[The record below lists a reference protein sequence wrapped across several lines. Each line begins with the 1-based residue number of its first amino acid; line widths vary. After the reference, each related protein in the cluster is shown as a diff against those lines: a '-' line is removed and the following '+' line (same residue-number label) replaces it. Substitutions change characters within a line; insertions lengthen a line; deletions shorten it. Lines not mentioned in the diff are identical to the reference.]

1 MNNNKKKK
9 DMKKMRF
16 IALYLP
22 QFHPVKENDE
32 VWGKGFTEW
41 TNVAKAR
48 PLFKGHYQPHIPA
61 DLGFYDLRLE
71 QTRIDQAEL
80 AKQYGIEGFC
90 YWYYWFGN
98 GDKILEMPIQEV
110 IKSGKPDFPFC
121 LAWANHSWTTSTWTK
136 MNSEKKSIMIKEQKY
151 LGKEDYTKF
160 FYEVLPAF
168 KDHRYITVEGK
179 PFFMIHN
186 PDVIPDLDVF
196 CSTWKRLAV
205 ENGLKGIYLVGSS
218 TGISYRNDD
227 GGHKLPNLSET
238 GKLYDDLLG
247 KGFDAINSRSMSRAI
262 LRLQGRLWNFIYMA
276 INTRLRMKYL
286 QKYRQEDINANLLS
300 EFDERDNVFPSL
312 YCNFDR
318 SPRAGKAATV
328 LTNSTPEV
336 WKSLLRRV
344 CDMMKTRPE
353 EYRIAILTS
362 WNEWGEG
369 NHLEPDL
376 KYGRGY
382 LEAIKEVLEED

>member
-1 MNNNKKKK
+1 
-9 DMKKMRF
+9 MKKARF

-22 QFHPVKENDE
+22 QYHPVKENNE
-32 VWGKGFTEW
+32 FWGEGFTEW
-41 TNVAKAR
+41 TNVAKAK

-71 QTRIDQAEL
+71 QTRIAQAEL
-80 AKQYGIEGFC
+80 AKKYGIEGFC

-136 MNSEKKSIMIKEQKY
+136 MKSEKKSVLIKEQKY
-151 LGKEDYTKF
+151 LGKDDYTKF
-160 FYEVLPAF
+160 FYELLPAF
-168 KDHRYITVEGK
+168 KDHRYITVDGK

-186 PDVIPDLDVF
+186 PDAIPDIDVF
-196 CSTWKRLAV
+196 IKTWRQLAKL
-205 ENGLKGIYLVGSS
+205 NGLKGIFLVGSS
-218 TGISYRNDD
+218 SGISYRNTN
-227 GGHKLPNLSET
+227 GKHKLPDINET
-238 GKLYDDLLG
+238 GILYNSLISQ
-247 KGFDAINSRSMSRAI
+247 GFDAVNSRSMARAI
-262 LRLQGRLWNFIYMA
+262 LRIQGKLWNFIYTA
-276 INTRLRMKYL
+276 INTRLSIKWL
-286 QKYRQEDINANLLS
+286 QKYKQETINNNLLS
-300 EFDERDNVFPSL
+300 EYDSREDVFPSL

-328 LTNSTPEV
+328 ITKSTPEV
-336 WKSLLRRV
+336 FEKLLRRTV
-344 CDMMKTRPE
+344 NLLKNKTE
-353 EYRIAILTS
+353 QHRIVILTS

-376 KYGRGY
+376 KYGHGY
-382 LEAIKEVLEED
+382 LEAIKNVLEDEEN

>member
-1 MNNNKKKK
+1 
-9 DMKKMRF
+9 MKKIRF

-22 QFHPVKENDE
+22 QYHPVKENDE

-71 QTRIDQAEL
+71 QTRFEQAEL

-121 LAWANHSWTTSTWTK
+121 LAWANHSWTTATWK
-136 MNSEKKSIMIKEQKY
+136 NVKSERKTTIIKEQKY
-151 LGKEDYTKF
+151 LGKDDYTKF
-160 FYEVLPAF
+160 FYELLPAF
-168 KDHRYITVEGK
+168 KDKRYITVDGK

-186 PDVIPDLDVF
+186 PEAIPDIEVF
-196 CSTWKRLAV
+196 IKTWKELSIA
-205 ENGLKGIYLVGSS
+205 NGLKGIYLVGSCA
-218 TGISYRNDD
+218 GISYRDD
-227 GGHKLPNLSET
+227 KNGHKLPELNEA
-238 GKLYDDLLG
+238 GKLYDELIE
-247 KGFDAINSRSMSRAI
+247 KGFDAVNSRSMSRAI
-262 LRLQGRLWNFIYMA
+262 MKLQGRVWNFLYMA
-276 INTRLRMKYL
+276 INTRLKVKYL
-286 QKYRQEDINANLLS
+286 QKYKQEDINNNLLS
-300 EFDERDNVFPSL
+300 EYDNRENVYPSL

-318 SPRAGKAATV
+318 SPRAGKSATV
-328 LTNSTPEV
+328 LTDSTPAV
-336 WKSLLRRV
+336 WKKLLKRV
-344 CDMMKTRPE
+344 VAILENRPE
-353 EYRIAILTS
+353 EHRIAILTS

-382 LEAIKEVLEED
+382 LEAIKEVLEEE

>member
-1 MNNNKKKK
+1 
-9 DMKKMRF
+9 MKKIRF

-22 QFHPVKENDE
+22 QYHPVKENDE

-121 LAWANHSWTTSTWTK
+121 LAWANHSWTTATWTK
-136 MNSEKKSIMIKEQKY
+136 EKKETVIIKEQKY
-151 LGKEDYTKF
+151 LGKEDYKRF
-160 FYEVLPAF
+160 FMELLPAF
-168 KDHRYITVEGK
+168 KDKRYITVDGK

-196 CSTWKRLAV
+196 IETWRQLAKD
-205 ENGLKGIYLVGSS
+205 NGLKGIYLVGSCM
-218 TGISYRNDD
+218 GVSYRNDKD
-227 GGHKLPNLSET
+227 GHKLPDLSET
-238 GKLYDDLLG
+238 GSLYDKLLEQ
-247 KGFDAINSRSMSRAI
+247 GFDAVNARSMSRAI
-262 LRLQGRLWNFIYMA
+262 VQLQGRVKNFIYTA
-276 INTRLRMKYL
+276 LKTRLNMKFL
-286 QKYRQEDINANLLS
+286 QRYKQEDINSRLLS
-300 EFDERDNVFPSL
+300 EFDKRDNVFPSL

-318 SPRAGKAATV
+318 SPRAGKTAV
-328 LTNSTPEV
+328 ILTDSTPAV
-336 WKSLLRRV
+336 WKKLLQRV
-344 CDMMKTRPE
+344 VKMMEGRDE
-353 EYRIAILTS
+353 EHRIAILTS

-382 LEAIKEVLEED
+382 LEAIKEVLEEE

>member
-1 MNNNKKKK
+1 
-9 DMKKMRF
+9 MKKMRF

-22 QFHPVKENDE
+22 QFPPVKENDE

-80 AKQYGIEGFC
+80 ARQYGIEGFC

-98 GDKILEMPIQEV
+98 GDKILEKPIQEV

-121 LAWANHSWTTSTWTK
+121 LAWANHSWTTSTWK
-136 MNSEKKSIMIKEQKY
+136 NDKKRKHTILIKEQKY
-151 LGKEDYTKF
+151 LGKEDYTRF
-160 FYEVLPAF
+160 FMELLPAF
-168 KDHRYITVEGK
+168 KDKRYITVDGK

-186 PDVIPDLDVF
+186 PDVIPDIDVF
-196 CSTWKRLAV
+196 IKTWKVLAK
-205 ENGLKGIYLVGSS
+205 ENGLKGIFLVGSS
-218 TGISYRNDD
+218 MGVSYKTKD
-227 GGHKLPNLSET
+227 GGYKLPDLSET
-238 GKLYDDLLG
+238 GKMYDELLA
-247 KGFDAINSRSMSRAI
+247 KGFDAVNSRSMSRAFVK
-262 LRLQGRLWNFIYMA
+262 LQGKLLNFIFTA
-276 INTRLRMKYL
+276 IRTRLNIRFL
-286 QKYRQEDINANLLS
+286 QKYKQEDINANLLS

-318 SPRAGKAATV
+318 SPRAGKSAV
-328 LTNSTPEV
+328 IITNSTPDV
-336 WKSLLRRV
+336 WKKLLKRV
-344 CDMMKTRPE
+344 AEIMKKRPE
-353 EYRIAILTS
+353 EHRIAILTS

-382 LEAIKEVLEED
+382 LEAIKEVLEE